1 MAGGPRTGVLTPG
14 AAPPVAPAAAGE
26 GGQGVDAPAVD
37 AFLEEI
43 CAALRRGHS
52 VSLRGFGSFYVRP
65 ERESWV
71 FRFNPAQRLR
81 ALLGWSSTSRG
92 PR

>member
-1 MAGGPRTGVLTPG
+1 MTDRVEPSELVRR
-14 AAPPVAPAAAGE
+14 AAQRADRDEAAVA
-26 GGQGVDAPAVD
+26 D

-43 CAALRRGHS
+43 YEALRRGRS
-52 VSLRGFGSFYVRP
+52 VSLRGFGSFSVRP
-65 ERESWV
+65 EREAWV
-71 FRFNPAQRLR
+71 FRFNPSLRLR

>member
-1 MAGGPRTGVLTPG
+1 MTDRVKQSELVRR
-14 AAPPVAPAAAGE
+14 AAQRVDRDEAAVAA
-26 GGQGVDAPAVD
+26 VVD

-43 CAALRRGHS
+43 YEALRRGRS
-52 VSLRGFGSFYVRP
+52 VSLRGFGSFSVRP
-65 ERESWV
+65 EREAWV
-71 FRFNPAQRLR
+71 FRFNPSLRLR